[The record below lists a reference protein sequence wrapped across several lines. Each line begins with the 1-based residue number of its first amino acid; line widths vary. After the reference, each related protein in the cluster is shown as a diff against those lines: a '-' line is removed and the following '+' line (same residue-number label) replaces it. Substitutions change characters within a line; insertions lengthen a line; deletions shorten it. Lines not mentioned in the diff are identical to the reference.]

1 MTLDTYSTYF
11 TGSRWVLAVSSACM
25 MLLLVTGCTT
35 SDPMPQTNV
44 VTRLPTPPITA
55 DPTNTPPSHLD
66 IAMVEELHAL
76 AYTDGTLVARAR
88 LQQEQQ
94 QGMDDHALMLITAH
108 IDWLEGDITSAN
120 ALLTQ
125 VAASDN
131 HAARDFA
138 RQQQQHILELERRW
152 LAAAEVAYQRSREH
166 MPEHSADVLEDVWSL
181 LLRIPDD
188 QLRQAIK
195 ASTDSEWRQWLTLS
209 AGYRQGRQ
217 SVTTWL
223 QLHSNHPAAHQ
234 MPGALATW
242 LQATPP
248 NHVAAILPLSGS
260 LKSAG
265 NAVLDGMITEL
276 YKRYPVADTRPSLI
290 VIDSNLSGGISEA
303 YREAEKQGANVVL
316 GPLTK
321 ANVQRLGATTPRSTP
336 VIALNRPDIL
346 LPDEVLSW
354 SAMSLAPEDEA
365 RQLAQI
371 AYGQGL
377 RRAIVIAPGSDWGQ
391 RMADALR
398 GRWRGLGGQITTELV
413 LDDDSPLS
421 LQISD
426 TVGSAQAEARVK
438 AFEDAFALPIEAR
451 PRRREDYDVIFLLT
465 PSPAEARAIRPL
477 LVFHYSGDVPIYAPS
492 TVYAGD
498 NPPQNRDLNNVRF
511 LEIPAMLRAGNDR
524 RFRRLNAL
532 GADAVRMLEHY
543 EQALDTRAP
552 LFAGETGRLQRSGN
566 GDITRELDLVVFAED
581 NVQRVSLPSH

>member
-1 MTLDTYSTYF
+1 
-11 TGSRWVLAVSSACM
+11 
-25 MLLLVTGCTT
+25 
-35 SDPMPQTNV
+35 
-44 VTRLPTPPITA
+44 
-55 DPTNTPPSHLD
+55 
-66 IAMVEELHAL
+66 MVEELRAL

-108 IDWLEGDITSAN
+108 IDWLEGDIASTKT
-120 ALLTQ
+120 LLRQ
-125 VAASDN
+125 VATSDN
-131 HAARDFA
+131 DAARDFA
-138 RQQQQHILELERRW
+138 RQQQQHILELEGRW
-152 LAAAEVAYQRSREH
+152 LAAAEVAYQRSKEH
-166 MPEHSADVLEDVWSL
+166 MPEHNSDIIEDVWSL
-181 LLRIPDD
+181 MLRVTDD
-188 QLRQAIK
+188 QLRRAVK
-195 ASTDSEWRQWLTLS
+195 ASTDSEWRQWLALNAS
-209 AGYRQGRQ
+209 YRQGRQ
-217 SVTTWL
+217 SVKNWL
-223 QLHSNHPAAHQ
+223 QLHPNHPAASK
-234 MPGALATW
+234 MPGALVTW

-248 NHVAAILPLSGS
+248 NQVAAILPLSSS

-265 NAVLDGMITEL
+265 NAVLDGMIIEL
-276 YKRYPVADTRPSLI
+276 YKRYPVADTRPSFI
-290 VIDSNLSGGISEA
+290 VIDSNLSDGISAA

-321 ANVQRLGATTPRSTP
+321 ANVQRLGAITPKSTP

-365 RQLAQI
+365 QQLAQI

-421 LQISD
+421 LQISA

-438 AFEDAFALPIEAR
+438 AFEDAFTQPIEAR

-511 LEIPAMLRAGNDR
+511 LEIPAMLRAGNDL

-543 EQALDTRAP
+543 EQALETRAP
-552 LFAGETGRLQRSGN
+552 LFAGETGLLQRSGS

-581 NVQRVSLPSH
+581 SVQRVNLPSQ

>member
-1 MTLDTYSTYF
+1 MSL
-11 TGSRWVLAVSSACM
+11 ACM

-35 SDPMPQTNV
+35 SDPSPQANV
-44 VTRLPTPPITA
+44 VTRSPMPSITA
-55 DPTNTPPSHLD
+55 DPTTAPLPFLD
-66 IAMVEELHAL
+66 VAMIGELREL

-88 LQQEQQ
+88 LQKVQ

-108 IDWLEGDITSAN
+108 LDWLEGDITNVN

-125 VAASDN
+125 VVKSDN
-131 HAARDFA
+131 SVARDFA

-166 MPEHSADVLEDVWSL
+166 PPKQSPDINEDLWSL
-181 LLRIPDD
+181 LLRVTDD
-188 QLRQAIK
+188 QLRRAIRT
-195 ASTDSEWRQWLTLS
+195 STESEWQQWLTLNTS
-209 AGYRQGRQ
+209 YRQGRQ
-217 SVTTWL
+217 SVKNWL
-223 QLHSNHPAAHQ
+223 QLHPSHPAAHQ
-234 MPGALATW
+234 MPGALSTW
-242 LQATPP
+242 LQTTPP

-265 NAVLDGMITEL
+265 NAVLDGMIAEL
-276 YKRYPVADTRPSLI
+276 YRRYPMVDTRPSFT
-290 VIDSNLSGGISEA
+290 VIDSNLSSGISAA
-303 YREAEKQGANVVL
+303 YREAEDQGANVVL

-321 ANVQRLGATTPRSTP
+321 ANVQGLGATTPKSTP

-377 RRAIVIAPGSDWGQ
+377 RRAIVITPDSDWGQ

-398 GRWRGLGGQITTELV
+398 GRWRVLGGQITTELV

-421 LQISD
+421 LQISA

-438 AFEDAFALPIEAR
+438 AFEDAFTKPIEAR

-465 PSPAEARAIRPL
+465 PTPAEARAIRPL
-477 LVFHYSGDVPIYAPS
+477 IVFHYSGDVPIYAPS

-511 LEIPAMLRAGNDR
+511 LEIPAMLRAGNDL

-543 EQALDTRAP
+543 EQALETRAP
-552 LFAGETGRLQRSGN
+552 LFTGETGLLQRSGS

-581 NVQRVSLPSH
+581 NVQRVSLPSQ